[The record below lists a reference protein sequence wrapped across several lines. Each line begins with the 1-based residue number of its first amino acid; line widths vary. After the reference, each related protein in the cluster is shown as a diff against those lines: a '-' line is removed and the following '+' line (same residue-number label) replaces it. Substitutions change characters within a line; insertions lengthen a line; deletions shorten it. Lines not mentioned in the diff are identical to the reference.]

1 MVGRGGLEPALGD
14 CRQSQEIRHA
24 KAASAGSGGFAR
36 PPTMRLMQTDAVWH
50 RGQTLAAGQ
59 VAEFKVWSELI
70 RQSTGGLHIFLP
82 LRDRGIDGVV
92 HRLQDGFYASVQV
105 KARTELTPAG
115 QVHITVTESSLAD
128 DSALVVA
135 TLVDGDRLGSM
146 VLVVDE
152 ATFRRLAAH
161 DLVAGREYLTAA
173 FEMRSDGRSRWASYL
188 VPRDRLAER
197 FGSTGLKA
205 DEVGPDLERVS
216 DRGAIGFLGEA
227 EVIRRLAEAESLRLF
242 RPFPDL
248 ETVEVLAQHA
258 GSKRFLGLQVKT
270 SGWDATNVE
279 NRVHLRRSSFGPAPS
294 TYVSVLG
301 WDRDRSGF
309 ADSCLLIPSLE
320 VPDLARV
327 EGEWMVLELE
337 PGAEHHR
344 RLDL

>member
-1 MVGRGGLEPALGD
+1 
-14 CRQSQEIRHA
+14 
-24 KAASAGSGGFAR
+24 
-36 PPTMRLMQTDAVWH
+36 MRLMQTDVAWH
-50 RGQTLAAGQ
+50 HGQTLAAGQ

-92 HRLQDGFYASVQV
+92 HRLRDGFYAPVQV

-115 QVHITVTESSLAD
+115 QVHITVTESSLAN

-135 TLVDGDRLGSM
+135 TLVDSDRLGSV

-161 DLVAGREYLTAA
+161 DEVAGREYLTAA
-173 FEMRSDGRSRWASYL
+173 FEMRTDGRSRWAPYL
-188 VPRDRLAER
+188 TPRDGLAER
-197 FGSTGLKA
+197 FGSAGLKA
-205 DEVGPDLERVS
+205 DEVRPDLERVA
-216 DRGAIGFLGEA
+216 DRGTIGFLGEA
-227 EVIRRLAEAESLRLF
+227 EVIRRLAEVESLLLF

-258 GSKRFLGLQVKT
+258 ASKRFLGLQVKT

-279 NRVHLRRSSFGPAPS
+279 NRVHLRRSSFRPAPS

-301 WDRDRSGF
+301 WDRDRRSF
-309 ADSCLLIPSLE
+309 ADSCLLIPSPE
-320 VPDLARV
+320 IAGLARV

-337 PGAEHHR
+337 PGSEHHR
-344 RLDL
+344 RLERFRLPLASLGSAVEATMLTGPPPSLPRKAGEGQRRTPT